1 MPADGYADAGLGAHL
16 RPRYSLGGGDRAEAA
31 QSPVAV
37 PARWRWHVVWLLLG
51 DRAAVSESAQ
61 QALTDEHNIPSLS
74 AVSVWEIAIKRS
86 LGKLVIAAGW
96 AQSLRRLDFDHMPVT
111 SEHAE
116 HLPWH
121 HRDPFDRLLVAQ
133 AGLESHALV
142 SADPRLAAYGVEV
155 IW

>member
-1 MPADGYADAGLGAHL
+1 VKRLLLDTN
-16 RPRYSLGGGDRAEAA
+16 
-31 QSPVAV
+31 V
-37 PARWRWHVVWLLLG
+37 VVWLLLG
-51 DRAAVSESAQ
+51 DRAAVSDNAQ
-61 QALTDEHNIPSLS
+61 QALTDAHNVPSLS

-86 LGKLVIAAGW
+86 LGKLVISQSW
-96 AQSLRRLDFDHMPVT
+96 AQALRRLDFDHMPVT
-111 SEHAE
+111 SEHAEHLE

-133 AGLESHALV
+133 AGLENHALV